1 MDRGYSLL
9 EAVIALALASLV
21 IYGSAGIFLGR
32 SEALQLKKAAWEIQ
46 MRLNYARYKAIF
58 EARPVRV
65 RFWRTG
71 YTVEKF
77 NSSLNLWQPEV
88 GTACEGVSIEANN
101 TPTFHPAGTVSNL
114 ATITVSNAAGVCRI
128 TLAISGRIRV
138 VML

>member
-9 EAVIALALASLV
+9 EALIVLALASLV

-32 SEALQLKKAAWEIQ
+32 SEAFQLKKAAWEIQ
-46 MRLNYARYKAIF
+46 TRLNYARYKAIF

-65 RFWRTG
+65 RFWPTG

-77 NSSLNLWQPEV
+77 NNTLNLWQPDIAA
-88 GTACEGVSIEANN
+88 ACEGVSIEANN
-101 TPTFHPAGTVSNL
+101 TPTFHPAGTISNL
-114 ATITVSNAAGVCRI
+114 ATITVSNAAGAYRMTI
-128 TLAISGRIRV
+128 AISGRIRI